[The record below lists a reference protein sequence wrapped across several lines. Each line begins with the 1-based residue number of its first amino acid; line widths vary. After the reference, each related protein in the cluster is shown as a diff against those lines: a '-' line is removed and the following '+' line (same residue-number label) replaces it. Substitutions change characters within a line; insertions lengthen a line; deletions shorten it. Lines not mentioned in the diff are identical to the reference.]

1 MKQPGK
7 GGGAYGK
14 ISNAA
19 VHWRNFGGTRCAAGA
34 AVFAVLGLVRP
45 HRRRSSRRWP
55 FAA

>member
-34 AVFAVLGLVRP
+34 AVIAVLGLVRS